1 MIPLRD
7 ENPTERIPIVT
18 IFIIATCILIFFYE
32 MSLPE
37 TELMSLIYSYGVV
50 PVRLFSLGTPLLFSL
65 FSIFTSMFLHGGPIH
80 LLGNMLYLWI
90 FGNNIEDR
98 LGKFSFL
105 LFYSLC
111 GIAAALVQS
120 SVNPA
125 SNQPMIGA
133 SGAIAGVL
141 GAYLILFPGARI
153 LTLIPLFFFLTTAHL
168 PAYLIILLWFLIQL
182 FSSAGSITGVES
194 QVAYF
199 AHIGGFI
206 AGLLLIFIFP
216 KKKRKPRVIY
226 PDHLDYE

>member
-18 IFIIATCILIFFYE
+18 ILIIVTCVLVFLYE

-37 TELMSLIYSYGVV
+37 TELMSFIYLYGVV
-50 PVRLFSLGTPLLFSL
+50 PKKLFSFETPLLSSI
-65 FSIFTSMFLHGGPIH
+65 FSIFTSMFLHGGPVH
-80 LLGNMLYLWI
+80 LIGNMLYLWI
-90 FGNNIEDR
+90 FGNNIEDK
-98 LGKFSFL
+98 LGRFSFL
-105 LFYSLC
+105 IFYSLC
-111 GIAAALVQS
+111 GVAAALLQS
-120 SVNPA
+120 LVNPS

-133 SGAIAGVL
+133 SGAIAGIL

-153 LTLIPLFFFLTTAHL
+153 LTLIPLLFFITTAHL

-182 FSSAGSITGVES
+182 FSSAGSITGAES
-194 QVAYF
+194 HVAYF

-216 KKKRKPRVIY
+216 RKKRKPRIIY
-226 PDHLDYE
+226 PDYLDYD